1 MRRRMA
7 VNATAASE
15 EELQDAK
22 GRVREMQSRL
32 SLAQTEREER
42 QSLLEAERVFHQQE
56 IKHLQAQIARA
67 KQDAQKHSN
76 GGYRQED
83 NLAKSLQILSEKSKT
98 EEALALREDDD
109 IALVKACG
117 QLQKPASALLELFG
131 L

>member
-76 GGYRQED
+76 HQDD
-83 NLAKSLQILSEKSKT
+83 NLAKSSQILLEKSKA
-98 EEALALREDDD
+98 EEALALRDE
-109 IALVKACG
+109 
-117 QLQKPASALLELFG
+117 
-131 L
+131 